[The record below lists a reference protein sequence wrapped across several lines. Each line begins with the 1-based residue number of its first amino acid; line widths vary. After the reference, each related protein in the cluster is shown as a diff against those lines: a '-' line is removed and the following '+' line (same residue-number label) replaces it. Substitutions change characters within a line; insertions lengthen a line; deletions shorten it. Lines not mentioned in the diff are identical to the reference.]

1 MADLEKETKNDNA
14 ITTDLEEENKANSR
28 LTKKQHYM
36 NNLNLDTKNSMKN
49 RILVSILLVL
59 ICVPCII
66 VGNYVF
72 ATLILV
78 AASIA
83 CHEIIKAPQSIE
95 RKFSNVIYIFSYF
108 MMVALIGWV
117 IVKNNLVE
125 LSRNPENFV
134 FDLSSQFYGP
144 RISLTAFF
152 ICITFFF
159 FNVLFDKNFS
169 IQDAFYFISMLF
181 IVSVG
186 FQSILYLRYCPF
198 TFSNLVDGSGGN
210 TWNYYEAP
218 YYFRY
223 GQSMLLIFYMLIGT
237 CMNDVGAYFIGVLFG
252 KHKMSPRI
260 SPKKTYEG
268 LIGGIVI
275 SFICSAL
282 FALIL
287 DLCGVPILAGILD
300 INHFYNVIVLSV
312 LMPIFGVFGDLIFSA
327 IKRHFKIKDFGT
339 ALKSH
344 GGILDRLDSILIVS
358 IMLSLFIEV
367 MSLNWNFMS
376 NGIY

>member
-1 MADLEKETKNDNA
+1 
-14 ITTDLEEENKANSR
+14 
-28 LTKKQHYM
+28 
-36 NNLNLDTKNSMKN
+36 
-49 RILVSILLVL
+49 
-59 ICVPCII
+59 
-66 VGNYVF
+66 
-72 ATLILV
+72 
-78 AASIA
+78 
-83 CHEIIKAPQSIE
+83 
-95 RKFSNVIYIFSYF
+95 

-198 TFSNLVDGSGGN
+198 TYSNLVDGSGGN

-218 YYFRY
+218 YYFKY

-260 SPKKTYEG
+260 S
-268 LIGGIVI
+268 
-275 SFICSAL
+275 
-282 FALIL
+282 
-287 DLCGVPILAGILD
+287 
-300 INHFYNVIVLSV
+300 
-312 LMPIFGVFGDLIFSA
+312 
-327 IKRHFKIKDFGT
+327 
-339 ALKSH
+339 LK
-344 GGILDRLDSILIVS
+344 
-358 IMLSLFIEV
+358 
-367 MSLNWNFMS
+367 
-376 NGIY
+376 